1 MVMLQDKFVALRSA
15 QSKSGHDLIA
25 IGRPDNN
32 STDRLRQ
39 AVGFSP
45 GFSESIP
52 IIMACQ

>member
-1 MVMLQDKFVALRSA
+1 MLQDKFVALRSA